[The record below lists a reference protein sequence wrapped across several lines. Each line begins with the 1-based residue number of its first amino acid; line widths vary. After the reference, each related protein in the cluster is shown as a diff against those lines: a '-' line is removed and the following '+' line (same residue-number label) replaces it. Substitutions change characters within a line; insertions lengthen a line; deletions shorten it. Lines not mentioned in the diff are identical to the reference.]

1 MSKLLPV
8 QNHHAANRYWK
19 LFVLMI
25 MTLSIVRPVFAMNPG
40 SVQSIEEVKISLYLK
55 DVTLQKAFLA
65 IEKKSD
71 FKFQIQFLLHLVI
84 DKLVTSD

>member
-8 QNHHAANRYWK
+8 QHRHAASRYWK

-71 FKFQIQFLLHLVI
+71 FKFVTSIERI
-84 DKLVTSD
+84 DKKKRI